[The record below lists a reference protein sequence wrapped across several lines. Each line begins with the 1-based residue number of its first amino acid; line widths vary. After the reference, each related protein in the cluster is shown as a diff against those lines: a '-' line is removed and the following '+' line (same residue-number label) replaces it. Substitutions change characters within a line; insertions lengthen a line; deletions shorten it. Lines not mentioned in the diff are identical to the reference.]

1 MASARLEQYLRQKD
15 VSYELVSH
23 PPAQGL
29 EQAVTLAALPLAEA
43 VQSTLLVDPKGTVM
57 VVHLLASTPDLGL
70 IQQLTGRQL
79 QPLATTQADRLFED
93 CEPGC
98 YPPIGSA
105 YEIPAVM
112 DEAVERLSSV
122 VMCSGAAGVL
132 LRLDGRQ
139 FRLAQA
145 GCRKGRVAVAQAS
158 PFAAEGTP
166 GLSLDEVAAR
176 LEKLYRL
183 PPMPA
188 LALKVLK
195 LTSDPEASAHD
206 LSALIEL
213 DPSLAAQIMRYA
225 RSALFQYQGQ
235 INTVQEAVTRVLGFD
250 RVAHVAVGIAAVKA
264 FTLPRQGMLGMDAFW
279 RHSLYCA
286 FTSQEIAR
294 QTGHDTGLAYLC
306 GLLHNFGL
314 LLVGHLFPEE
324 FAELNRLREAA
335 PEVSLATLERQVFGS
350 GQDDLLAVGHG
361 VIGGILH
368 RLWQLPDPVV
378 RSAGLHQTAGQPSG
392 DNSDYVCMVR
402 LANAM
407 LKPRGIGDEFD
418 DESPEPWLAALALD
432 EGKLGLIQQAL
443 ERAAVDL
450 DQLAR
455 AMAA

>member
-1 MASARLEQYLRQKD
+1 MAAARLEQYLRQKGI
-15 VSYELVSH
+15 SYEPVSH
-23 PPAQGL
+23 PRAPTL
-29 EQAVTLAALPLAEA
+29 EQAVALAELPLAET
-43 VQSTLLVDPKGTVM
+43 VQCTLLIDTKGTVM
-57 VVHLLASTPDLGL
+57 LLHLLSSTPDLARV
-70 IQQLTGRQL
+70 QQLTGRRL
-79 QPLATTQADRLFED
+79 QPLVMAQADRLFDD
-93 CEPGC
+93 CDPGC
-98 YPPIGSA
+98 YPPVGNA
-105 YEIPAVM
+105 YDISVIM
-112 DEAVERLSSV
+112 DEAVEQLPSV
-122 VMCSGAAGVL
+122 VICSGAAGFL

-145 GCRKGRVAVAQAS
+145 GCRKGKIVATQAS
-158 PFAAEGTP
+158 PFSAAGTP

-176 LEKLYRL
+176 LEKLYKL

-206 LSALIEL
+206 LGALIEL

-235 INTVQEAVTRVLGFD
+235 VNTVQEAVTRVLGFD
-250 RVAHVAVGIAAVKA
+250 RVAHVAMGIAAVKA
-264 FTLPRQGMLGMDAFW
+264 FTVPRKGMLGMDTFW

-294 QTGHDTGLAYLC
+294 QTGHDSGLAYLC

-324 FAELNRLREAA
+324 FAELNRLREAS

-368 RLWQLPDPVV
+368 RLWQLPEPVV
-378 RSAGLHQTAGQPSG
+378 RAAGLHQAAGQQSE
-392 DNSDYVCMVR
+392 NADYVSIVR
-402 LANAM
+402 LANAL
-407 LKPRGIGDEFD
+407 LKQRGIGDEFD
-418 DESPEPWLAALALD
+418 DESPAPWLAELALD
-432 EGKLGLIQQAL
+432 DNKLELIQQAL

-450 DQLAR
+450 DQLAQ